1 MKIIVAGG
9 RDFNNYNLLCAKL
22 DYLLQSTKNPVIV
35 CGEAKGADLLGRRY
49 AVEHNLSIDSYPAK
63 WEELGKSAGF
73 LRNEQMAKV
82 ADALVA
88 FWDGKS
94 KGTEH
99 MIRLM
104 KNMNKPYKIVR
115 YGENK

>member
-1 MKIIVAGG
+1 MKVIVAGG

-22 DYLLQSTKNPVIV
+22 DYLLQSIKNPVIV

-94 KGTEH
+94 KGTQH
-99 MIRLM
+99 MIDTMR
-104 KNMNKPYKIVR
+104 KKRKIVR
-115 YGENK
+115 VVQY